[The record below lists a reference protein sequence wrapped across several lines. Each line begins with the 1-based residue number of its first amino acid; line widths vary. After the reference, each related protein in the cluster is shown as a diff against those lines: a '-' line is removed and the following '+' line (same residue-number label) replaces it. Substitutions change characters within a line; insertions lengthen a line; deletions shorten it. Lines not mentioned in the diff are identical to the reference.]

1 MIQQR
6 LRTRGSDWPTCQRS
20 TIMGDRPD
28 AGDSRIEGSISKRG
42 SGRVRWLLVQAANT
56 AVHTCNDEYLS
67 RFHDRLASRK
77 NSQKAIV
84 ATARKMLVSIY
95 HMLDRGE
102 VYDPPGVS
110 A

>member
-1 MIQQR
+1 MFKGATIDTGVIFPSMLANR
-6 LRTRGSDWPTCQRS
+6 PVPDAFRS
-20 TIMGDRPD
+20 TSPV
-28 AGDSRIEGSISKRG
+28 A
-42 SGRVRWLLVQAANT
+42 
-56 AVHTCNDEYLS
+56 NDEYLT
-67 RFHDRLASRK
+67 RFYERLANRK

-84 ATARKMLVSIY
+84 ATARKMLVLIY

>member
-1 MIQQR
+1 M
-6 LRTRGSDWPTCQRS
+6 
-20 TIMGDRPD
+20 
-28 AGDSRIEGSISKRG
+28 
-42 SGRVRWLLVQAANT
+42 
-56 AVHTCNDEYLS
+56 S
-67 RFHDRLASRK
+67 RFYKRLANRK

-102 VYDPPGVS
+102 VYDPPGVT